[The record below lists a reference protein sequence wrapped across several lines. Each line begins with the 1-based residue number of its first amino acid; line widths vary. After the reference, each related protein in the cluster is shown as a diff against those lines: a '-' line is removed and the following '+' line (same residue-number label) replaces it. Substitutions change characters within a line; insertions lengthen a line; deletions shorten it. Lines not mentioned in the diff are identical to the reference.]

1 MARYNLGRV
10 ILKYKGHYNA
20 TTTYNRLD
28 VVEYQGSS
36 YMYIGTTA
44 ITGGTNPHDSTS
56 WQLLLTG
63 IRVVEGSLPDVSTLE
78 EGQMVIVTCPIIS

>member
-1 MARYNLGRV
+1 
-10 ILKYKGHYNA
+10 
-20 TTTYNRLD
+20 
-28 VVEYQGSS
+28 
-36 YMYIGTTA
+36 MYIGTTA